1 MEAWSFTA
9 LTMLDLRM
17 LKQHDTL
24 SVNAL
29 DEDYSI
35 LIAGRLRT
43 LFYNTK
49 KTLEVF
55 RPGSRRSGVHN
66 ISTMIEVRLNLETTP
81 LASVQR

>member
-1 MEAWSFTA
+1 MEAWSFTE

-35 LIAGRLRT
+35 LIAGWLRT

-49 KTLEVF
+49 KDA
-55 RPGSRRSGVHN
+55 GGV
-66 ISTMIEVRLNLETTP
+66 SFWLPSKWCT
-81 LASVQR
+81 